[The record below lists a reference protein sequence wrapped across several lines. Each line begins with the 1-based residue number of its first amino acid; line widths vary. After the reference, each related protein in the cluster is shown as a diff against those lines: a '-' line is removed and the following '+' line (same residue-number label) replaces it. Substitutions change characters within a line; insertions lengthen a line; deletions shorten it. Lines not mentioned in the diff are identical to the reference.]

1 MSNGSTPPPIGIYAP
16 EGFNLRG
23 LPATEKWT
31 PKPADGTPSPLG
43 PLVDFVG
50 SWVGFGF
57 NTIFR
62 PSNPVTTGTD
72 NVLELNLTTETLA
85 FSPVL
90 DQIPNRGELQGD
102 IFLSGVPYLQSIND
116 VTTPGESSGIHFEPG
131 IWLSVPAT
139 TDPAVPNDTVVR
151 MASIP
156 HGTTILAQGTSFSVP
171 GPPIISPVDI
181 TPFTSTGQ
189 KITFPS
195 QTASDETTPR
205 IPQVLPVDGLP
216 LTLEQWQAILTDPN
230 SVIRDIAAAQ
240 TITKTVVISISTIP
254 AAPLVGG
261 GTQDIAFLVG
271 NPSTNPNAN
280 AVSMSAIFWIE
291 TVSYNL
297 TLPALAAG
305 TTTVIAPTTTVSG
318 FPMPLFSV
326 TANEDIAESTTVT
339 VSYPQIQYT
348 QTVNLVFKNL
358 NWPHVSVATLV
369 PVTPIPVTV

>member
-1 MSNGSTPPPIGIYAP
+1 M
-16 EGFNLRG
+16 
-23 LPATEKWT
+23 
-31 PKPADGTPSPLG
+31 
-43 PLVDFVG
+43 
-50 SWVGFGF
+50 
-57 NTIFR
+57 
-62 PSNPVTTGTD
+62 
-72 NVLELNLTTETLA
+72 
-85 FSPVL
+85 
-90 DQIPNRGELQGD
+90 
-102 IFLSGVPYLQSIND
+102 
-116 VTTPGESSGIHFEPG
+116 
-131 IWLSVPAT
+131 
-139 TDPAVPNDTVVR
+139 
-151 MASIP
+151 
-156 HGTTILAQGTSFSVP
+156 
-171 GPPIISPVDI
+171 
-181 TPFTSTGQ
+181 
-189 KITFPS
+189 
-195 QTASDETTPR
+195 
-205 IPQVLPVDGLP
+205 DGLP